1 MIFGNW
7 KVGDQY
13 LSWNGPGLNRFY
25 ISKRELLRTT
35 NDPVTEASWYEW
47 VLLVTNE
54 DWLTQDDIFDF
65 NYAFV
70 YASALFGLPFDYT
83 IFDETL
89 AEQYERLDLEEDEDE
104 WM

>member
-1 MIFGNW
+1 MT
-7 KVGDQY
+7 
-13 LSWNGPGLNRFY
+13 
-25 ISKRELLRTT
+25 E
-35 NDPVTEASWYEW
+35 DPVSGSLWYDW

-70 YASALFGLPFDYT
+70 FAAAQFGLPFDYAV
-83 IFDETL
+83 FDDTL